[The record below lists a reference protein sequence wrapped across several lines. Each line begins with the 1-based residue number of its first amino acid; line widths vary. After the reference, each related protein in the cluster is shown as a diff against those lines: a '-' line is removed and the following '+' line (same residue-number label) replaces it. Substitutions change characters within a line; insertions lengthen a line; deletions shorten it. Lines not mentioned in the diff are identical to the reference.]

1 MKAERTPQKY
11 SKFCNKR
18 RGVGFCWTGFLAP
31 PYADPRAALKTRT
44 LGAQRWMGLVD
55 PPTRRA
61 RVCSASHQLPCA
73 ALDSI
78 FVTPLRRPDRL
89 RFSSRATSL
98 RWTSPIDPPTQM
110 FSNVFSGRVCARPLD
125 GPFGTPLRD
134 SCPRYKKWGALTACA
149 GRGRVTPLRTR
160 PWDQIPRTLVRFA
173 GRGRATPLRDS
184 CPWYKKWGA
193 RAACAGRSRVTPLRR
208 STPLRL
214 FFDRRAQTNVRSLF
228 STEFMF
234 AVSASFFF

>member
-1 MKAERTPQKY
+1 MDGLFGTPL
-11 SKFCNKR
+11 
-18 RGVGFCWTGFLAP
+18 RGPTCGP
-31 PYADPRAALKTRT
+31 KTRT

-61 RVCSASHQLPCA
+61 RVCSASHHT
-73 ALDSI
+73 ALRRVGQI
-78 FVTPLRRPDRL
+78 FGTPLRKPDRL

-160 PWDQIPRTLVRFA
+160 PWDQIPRTLVPFA
-173 GRGRATPLRDS
+173 GRGRAAPLRDS

-208 STPLRL
+208 STALRL
-214 FFDRRAQTNVRSLF
+214 FFARRAQTNFIIPIIRI

-234 AVSASFFF
+234 AVSASFF